1 MTMGEKIMCTCMCNW
16 VPMLYSGK
24 NKCVGGN
31 TNKNNFLKK
40 EEMEYMIFKMDN
52 IGIPQWL
59 SGLKI

>member
-1 MTMGEKIMCTCMCNW
+1 MCTCMCNW

-31 TNKNNFLKK
+31 TNKNNFFKK

-52 IGIPQWL
+52 IGIP
-59 SGLKI
+59 